1 MNMDNGQQKS
11 DNVLQS
17 ALPVLEG
24 FEAACAAFT
33 LPQVNDLYDRFW
45 NTQNK
50 NGPDETLKEMANEC
64 SSQDFLP
71 IVLMANPT
79 YAQHIKDQIC
89 DAAVD
94 VQAEELGLPSH
105 DIDGLVSIEPLN
117 WIDEGLLEFLPAWLD
132 PGDGMTAM
140 SAAASRFLDAG
151 MRETRIKVN
160 VSGGSKLISSLED
173 NEFWE
178 FFGTPCPNRERYL
191 KARSA
196 LVNVVGPVEFI
207 KLMLRRNNFAEMI
220 SVTENH
226 YGLNNTPYRTV
237 LWRATFRILH
247 EKLTEHGI
255 RTTYCPELTFDEAL
269 RNTLLER

>member
-1 MNMDNGQQKS
+1 MNMDNGQQKP
-11 DNVLQS
+11 DNGLQS
-17 ALPVLEG
+17 SLSALKQI
-24 FEAACAAFT
+24 EAVCAAFT
-33 LPQVNDLYDRFW
+33 LPQVNDLYNRFW

-50 NGPDETLKEMANEC
+50 NGPDETLHEMANEC
-64 SSQDFLP
+64 SSRDLLP
-71 IVLMANPT
+71 IVLTANRT

-117 WIDEGLLEFLPAWLD
+117 WIDEGRLEFLPAWLD

-160 VSGGSKLISSLED
+160 VSGGSKLISSLEID
-173 NEFWE
+173 ESQD
-178 FFGTPCPNRERYL
+178 FFRNLCQNRERYR

-207 KLMLRRNNFAEMI
+207 KIMLRRNNFAEMI
-220 SVTENH
+220 SMTEER
-226 YGLNNTPYRTV
+226 YGLDETPYRTV

-255 RTTYCPELTFDEAL
+255 RTTYCPELTFNEAL